1 MSGRATVIGLLTLLV
16 MSMARDCEAA
26 PPVNPADAIETLKRV
41 RTVYHWDE
49 AAEPFH
55 IVGPIYFVGTRG
67 LGAFLLH
74 GSDGDMLIN
83 TGMPG
88 SGPMIEAS
96 IRKLGF
102 DPGQLK
108 VLLSG
113 HAHSS
118 HVGGHAYLKKLTGA
132 KIAFLKEEQELFES
146 GGGKDFLYGGIKE
159 FRFDASDVDRVLED
173 EEVITL
179 GDLSVQVLRT
189 GGHTHG
195 ATTYA
200 MTVIDGGK
208 TYHILFPNGTTI
220 NPGVQLVSQP
230 SYEGITEDYQRTFE
244 ILEKQTP
251 DIWLHYTNE
260 LHGYR
265 ERLARAKKTG
275 ARAWVDPE
283 GYRRWVAGE
292 KRVFEKRLESD
303 LLLQR

>member
-1 MSGRATVIGLLTLLV
+1 MLKQVFTLILAIIYSLA
-16 MSMARDCEAA
+16 MDACLAA
-26 PPVNPADAIETLKRV
+26 PPVNPAQAIEMLKRA

-74 GSDGDMLIN
+74 GTDGDMLIN

-88 SGPMIEAS
+88 SGPMLEAS

-108 VLLSG
+108 VLLAG

-132 KIAFLKEEQELFES
+132 KIAFVKEEQELFES
-146 GGGKDFLYGGIKE
+146 GGSKDFLYGGIKE

-200 MTVIDGGK
+200 MTVTDSGK
-208 TYHILFPNGTTI
+208 TYRVLFPNGTTI

-230 SYEGITEDYQRTFE
+230 SYEGITEDYRRTFE

-260 LHGYR
+260 LHGFR
-265 ERLARAKKTG
+265 ERLARAKKAG
-275 ARAWVDPE
+275 ARAWVDPD

-292 KRVFEKRLESD
+292 KRIFEKRLKSD
-303 LLLQR
+303 QLLQK